1 MSQFIKTVFLFF
13 VISSC
18 SKEISETT
26 SVETEEPEVIE
37 GSTLPLIR
45 INTRGNPIVDE
56 PKIAGS
62 FDILEDDVVIEAH
75 QIGIEIRGSSSQMFD
90 KKSYGFE
97 TWDENGEDLNVE
109 LAGFPEEEDWIL
121 YGPYSDK
128 SLLRNVLIYELSN
141 KMGQYASRTAFYEL
155 EINEVFLGTYVLM
168 EKIKRDKNRV
178 DISKNKEEDITGLE
192 LAMDSMN
199 EVLAPMK
206 SFIIP
211 GGHQA
216 ISTAHIARC
225 VCRRAERW
233 CVNMQEEDLFVE
245 TLVIKY
251 LNRLS
256 DYLFTLARYI
266 GHLNGVADLPWK
278 PRI

>member
-1 MSQFIKTVFLFF
+1 MA
-13 VISSC
+13 C
-18 SKEISETT
+18 DPEKESA
-26 SVETEEPEVIE
+26 
-37 GSTLPLIR
+37 L
-45 INTRGNPIVDE
+45 
-56 PKIAGS
+56 KIP
-62 FDILEDDVVIEAH
+62 
-75 QIGIEIRGSSSQMFD
+75 
-90 KKSYGFE
+90 
-97 TWDENGEDLNVE
+97 DL
-109 LAGFPEEEDWIL
+109 
-121 YGPYSDK
+121 
-128 SLLRNVLIYELSN
+128 
-141 KMGQYASRTAFYEL
+141 
-155 EINEVFLGTYVLM
+155 
-168 EKIKRDKNRV
+168 
-178 DISKNKEEDITGLE
+178 KEEDIVRLE
-192 LAMDSMN
+192 TAMDAMN